1 MSDFSIFLI
10 GTAISLLCLAGL
22 ILSILEMKRLGGGG
36 GERGLSM
43 AIETGTERTLKVR
56 GPR

>member
-1 MSDFSIFLI
+1 MSDFSIFLL

-36 GERGLSM
+36 GERALSM
-43 AIETGTERTLKVR
+43 AIGTGVERTLKGR
-56 GPR
+56 GTR